1 MTDFL
6 AELRWRNLLHQVTAE
21 DAFARHIA
29 TPGRIG
35 YCGFDPTADSL
46 TIGNLVPILL
56 LRRWQMAGHV
66 PVALVGGATGLVGDP
81 SGKDAERQLRTRE
94 QIEANIA
101 GQRPIF
107 ERLLDFDA
115 GTSNRAR
122 LVNNIDWWGGMGFID
137 VLRDIGKH
145 FSVNE
150 MIRRDSVRTRLEGRD
165 HGISFTEF
173 SYMLLQGY
181 DFLHLHREIG
191 CTVQLAGSDQ
201 FGNIVSGIDLIRRA
215 AHADRTDGGPPA
227 DADAAHDPD
236 AFGLTTP
243 LVTRADGQKIG
254 KTADGAVWLTADRTS
269 PYRFHQYWMNIPD
282 ADVGTMLRT
291 FTFLERDAIEATLAE
306 HAAAPHTRAAQRTL
320 ARAVTDLV
328 HGETERT
335 LAERAAEALFT
346 GEVAG
351 LEPAQLAAVAAELPS
366 SERPRTSLDDGGT
379 SLLELLPET
388 TLAKSRRE
396 AREFLGSGAISVNGV
411 RAEADAVITRDD
423 LVGEGIVLL
432 RRGRK
437 HWHAIRFVAG

>member
-1 MTDFL
+1 MTDLL
-6 AELRWRNLLHQVTAE
+6 AELRWRGLLHQVTAE
-21 DAFARHIA
+21 DALVRHLR

-56 LRRWQMAGHV
+56 LRRWQLAGHV

-94 QIEANIA
+94 EIEANIA

-115 GTSNRAR
+115 ASPNAAR
-122 LVNNIDWWGGMGFID
+122 LVNNIDWWAGMGFID

-165 HGISFTEF
+165 HGISYTEF

-181 DFLHLHREIG
+181 DFLHLHRTIG

-201 FGNIVSGIDLIRRA
+201 FGNIVSGIDLIRRERPGSPEA
-215 AHADRTDGGPPA
+215 S
-227 DADAAHDPD
+227 HDPD
-236 AFGLTTP
+236 AFAITAP
-243 LVTRADGQKIG
+243 LVTRADGRKIG
-254 KTADGAVWLTADRTS
+254 KTAEGAIWLTADRTS
-269 PYRFHQYWMNIPD
+269 PYRFHQYWMNV
-282 ADVGTMLRT
+282 ADEDVASMLRI
-291 FTFLERDAIEATLAE
+291 FTFLEEAAVDAVLAE
-306 HAAAPHTRAAQRTL
+306 HAAAPHERTAQRTL
-320 ARAVTDLV
+320 AREVTDLV
-328 HGETERT
+328 HGA
-335 LAERAAEALFT
+335 AERRKAEQAAEALFT
-346 GEVAG
+346 GDVAG
-351 LEPAQLAAVAAELPS
+351 LEADSLAAVAAELPATR
-366 SERPRTSLDDGGT
+366 RPRGELDAEGGL
-379 SLLELLPET
+379 SLLHLLPET
-388 TLAKSRRE
+388 TLASSRRE

-411 RAEADAVITRDD
+411 RAEADRVLGRED
-423 LVGEGIVLL
+423 LLDGGLVLL

-437 HWHAIRFVAG
+437 HWHAVRFVD